1 MAGHRPRNYCLTL
14 QMQDFCKNYVENG
27 GDAFAAAVAAGYEEY
42 TAKKKSKY
50 WLRDG
55 RVAAEVQMYRERQA
69 AKLRG
74 EASGEGAPEEGSR
87 KWAKQELIAIAK
99 ALENPTI
106 KTADRINALALLARM
121 ENMAEEAKEE
131 MKTKGKGLQITIVT
145 RGGRGDG

>member
-1 MAGHRPRNYCLTL
+1 
-14 QMQDFCKNYVENG
+14 
-27 GDAFAAAVAAGYEEY
+27 
-42 TAKKKSKY
+42 
-50 WLRDG
+50 
-55 RVAAEVQMYRERQA
+55 MYRERQA
-69 AKLRG
+69 AKERG
-74 EASGEGAPEEGSR
+74 EASGEGAPVEGSR

-131 MKTKGKGLQITIVT
+131 MKTKDKGLQITIVT